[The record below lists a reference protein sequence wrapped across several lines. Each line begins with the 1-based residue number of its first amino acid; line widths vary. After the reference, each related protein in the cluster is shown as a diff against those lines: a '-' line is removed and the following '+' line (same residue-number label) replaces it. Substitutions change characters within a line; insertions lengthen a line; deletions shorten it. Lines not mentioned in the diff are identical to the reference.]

1 MTIQYNDCYSAAPKS
16 LTPFN
21 SFDSFVQLSNQMT
34 KNRPLLTVRILL
46 FRLFNQKT
54 KMALAASKLI
64 EKTNDS
70 NKEYHES
77 KIVAE
82 RGTCTNK

>member
-1 MTIQYNDCYSAAPKS
+1 MTIQYNDYYSAAPKS
-16 LTPFN
+16 STPFN
-21 SFDSFVQLSNQMT
+21 NSHSFVQLSNQMT
-34 KNRPLLTVRILL
+34 S
-46 FRLFNQKT
+46 LFNQKT

>member
-1 MTIQYNDCYSAAPKS
+1 MTIIVQRPKVRP
-16 LTPFN
+16 LLIN
-21 SFDSFVQLSNQMT
+21 SHSFVQLSNQMT
-34 KNRPLLTVRILL
+34 S
-46 FRLFNQKT
+46 LFNQKT